1 MKTIM
6 KTKRAILTTLFL
18 TLFVLA
24 FSQSQLKYDD
34 APEHLMFNNMP
45 MNGGIGAFANKLTEQ
60 GFTLVGISANLA
72 DFSGK
77 LNGKE
82 CTLTVYGTEKTKN
95 VYNVIVYFMPEE
107 KNWLSVKKEYLE
119 LKKIYQTKY
128 GTGSS
133 IESFSLPYAEGDG
146 NEMDAVKDMKCTYST
161 EWKSDS
167 GKIVIMITY
176 DGQTAID
183 YKDTTNELK
192 YKSEKSTDDGW

>member
-1 MKTIM
+1 
-6 KTKRAILTTLFL
+6 
-18 TLFVLA
+18 
-24 FSQSQLKYDD
+24 
-34 APEHLMFNNMP
+34 
-45 MNGGIGAFANKLTEQ
+45 
-60 GFTLVGISANLA
+60 
-72 DFSGK
+72 
-77 LNGKE
+77 
-82 CTLTVYGTEKTKN
+82 
-95 VYNVIVYFMPEE
+95 
-107 KNWLSVKKEYLE
+107 LSVKKEYLE